1 MPVGRQPLD
10 GLTQT
15 YSTYLLVDWPADGRR
30 ESRAGSTSGT
40 APRVSALHASVPS
53 HAPLGRPPPPP
64 AVSSR
69 HLMNFCTPGD
79 CFSLAHP
86 YFIAFCAACLRYAVL
101 TMTLYS
107 SLPSLPR
114 VRTTVSCSLP
124 TLKPSCLDAAA
135 AGLAYW
141 GNPYLNVT
149 LLSLP
154 ALNSSISTFAAMGD
168 FTRQDIWSFVLRPNA
183 RVVRLTWFLTEAGR
197 VEMGSTSRR
206 S

>member
-1 MPVGRQPLD
+1 M
-10 GLTQT
+10 
-15 YSTYLLVDWPADGRR
+15 
-30 ESRAGSTSGT
+30 
-40 APRVSALHASVPS
+40 
-53 HAPLGRPPPPP
+53 
-64 AVSSR
+64 
-69 HLMNFCTPGD
+69 
-79 CFSLAHP
+79 AHP

-101 TMTLYS
+101 TMTCARSGTVVSYGSCVVLKRKRALYS

-154 ALNSSISTFAAMGD
+154 ALNS
-168 FTRQDIWSFVLRPNA
+168 A
-183 RVVRLTWFLTEAGR
+183 RVESER
-197 VEMGSTSRR
+197 VG
-206 S
+206 